1 MAIKTG
7 ADGFETTK
15 NDYRRVSS
23 SIDFFLADCL
33 SVC

>member
-1 MAIKTG
+1 MTIKTG
-7 ADGFETTK
+7 DDGFETIK
-15 NDYRRVSS
+15 NDYRGVTS